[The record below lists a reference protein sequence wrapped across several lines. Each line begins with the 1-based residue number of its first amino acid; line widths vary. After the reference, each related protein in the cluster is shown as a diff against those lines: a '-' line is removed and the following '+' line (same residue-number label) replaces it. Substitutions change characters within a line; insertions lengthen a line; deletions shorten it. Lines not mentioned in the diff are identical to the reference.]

1 MHNVTTSR
9 RSRAPFIT
17 KCAGKML
24 NCRRLQRVEACPENC
39 ALTLRKEAA
48 KIARRKS
55 GDDDLPE
62 PRSSERQAS
71 IVSLDGKDVIN
82 HGRVVGVALRPFRPL
97 KTRRAL
103 RLYLSCHKL
112 ERGSDVSRVI

>member
-1 MHNVTTSR
+1 
-9 RSRAPFIT
+9 
-17 KCAGKML
+17 
-24 NCRRLQRVEACPENC
+24 VEARPENC

-48 KIARRKS
+48 KIARRNS

-62 PRSSERQAS
+62 LGSSERQAS
-71 IVSLDGKDVIN
+71 IFSLDGKDVIN

-103 RLYLSCHKL
+103 RPRSSNAEAKCPMLSDQRL
-112 ERGSDVSRVI
+112 SRRA